1 MHTAIDFLLRHL
13 YATLFLWVLAEQ
25 IGLPTPSIPVLLT
38 AGTLSAAHRLHSS
51 YALLLALAACLIA
64 DTLWF
69 YLGRRYGS
77 RVLQI
82 LCKLSF
88 EASTC
93 INKTQT
99 YFSKR
104 GGVTLLIAKFVPGL
118 GNVAAPIAGQ
128 SGMSY
133 CRFFLWDLA
142 GSVLW
147 VETFLL
153 AGRFFG
159 DFAKRY
165 SPPFFHLLGRFAVVV
180 VILMVAVLLIWRIVK
195 QRRFLAQV
203 RALRLNPEELKAM
216 LDQAAATGGQ
226 PPYIV
231 DLRHPLDYLP
241 DPRVLPGARRIGP
254 AELSKHAERIPRD
267 RDIILYCTCPSE
279 ETSAKVA
286 MDLHKLG
293 ISRVRPLRG
302 GFDGWKEAGYPLHD
316 YTEPAIQS
324 PS

>member
-1 MHTAIDFLLRHL
+1 MRSCSRSPPASS
-13 YATLFLWVLAEQ
+13 Q
-25 IGLPTPSIPVLLT
+25 TP
-38 AGTLSAAHRLHSS
+38 
-51 YALLLALAACLIA
+51 
-64 DTLWF
+64 LWF
-69 YLGRRYGS
+69 YLSAAVTARAYWRSSARS
-77 RVLQI
+77 R
-82 LCKLSF
+82 LSPPP
-88 EASTC
+88 ASTRRR
-93 INKTQT
+93 T
-99 YFSKR
+99 YISKR

-180 VILMVAVLLIWRIVK
+180 VILMVGVLLIWRIVK

-203 RALRLNPEELKAM
+203 RALRLTPEELKAM
-216 LDQAAATGGQ
+216 LDQATATGGQ

-254 AELSKHAERIPRD
+254 GAAELAAHAERIPRD
-267 RDIILYCTCPSE
+267 RDIIALLHLPQRRDQCQGSNGSAQAWHHPRPSPARRLRRLE
-279 ETSAKVA
+279 GSG
-286 MDLHKLG
+286 LPPP
-293 ISRVRPLRG
+293 RPR
-302 GFDGWKEAGYPLHD
+302 
-316 YTEPAIQS
+316 
-324 PS
+324 